1 MNLNYFLKITN
12 KNLKFIIL
20 LIISSLIILSFYDS
34 LSFRIKIADGYALGD
49 WLINFEDGGFKRRG
63 LSGTLFLA
71 LSRLSGIYVGDLV
84 LSFVIAC
91 YILFFVLLSYLLSK
105 VKFSFYNIL
114 LIIQP
119 TIFLLVL
126 NDKYVVGRKEIL
138 LFIVFLTYLILYIKQ
153 RKLTWGNTIL
163 TSSLLL
169 ITMFFH
175 EIAIFY
181 TPYFLILPI
190 NDFINE
196 KLPIEKKKIGVILVS
211 VFIPMLL
218 FTFFGSE
225 INCGNTKNI
234 LLNHGVNARVMDGVL
249 NWPKIS
255 LFDFD
260 TNVVNF
266 SIKHNYFLYLTPIIL
281 SYFIIYTTYKNSI
294 SIEKQIRKRLFLKI
308 ILFLLFFSSFLFYVA
323 PDWGRWV
330 NIHLIMSSLT
340 LFYFSIRFPIKTN
353 NEKFSFLKLIYLLV
367 CIILCFFTTM
377 KHVDSGYNL
386 QKNGTYYFLKSII
399 HKFTL

>member
-1 MNLNYFLKITN
+1 MNLTYFLKIKN
-12 KNLKFIIL
+12 KKLTFIIL

-63 LSGTLFLA
+63 LSGTFFLA
-71 LSRLSGIYVGDLV
+71 ISRLSGIYVGNLV
-84 LSFVIAC
+84 LSFVIAS
-91 YILFFVLLSYLLSK
+91 YILFFVLLSYFISK
-105 VKFSFYNIL
+105 VKFTIYNVL

-138 LFIVFLTYLILYIKQ
+138 LFIVFLTYLILYLKQ
-153 RKLTWGNTIL
+153 RMLTWGNTLL

-175 EIAIFY
+175 EIVVFY
-181 TPYFLILPI
+181 IPYFLILPI
-190 NDFINE
+190 NDYFNE
-196 KLPIEKKKIGVILVS
+196 KIPLEKKKIGVILVS

-218 FTFFGSE
+218 FTFFGTE

-234 LLNHGVNARVMDGVL
+234 LLKYGVNERVMDGVL

-266 SIKHNYFLYLTPIIL
+266 SIKHNYFLYMIPLIL
-281 SYFIIYTTYKNSI
+281 GYFIIYTTYKNSI
-294 SIEKQIRKRLFLKI
+294 NIEKQIRKRLFLKI
-308 ILFLLFFSSFLFYVA
+308 VFFLLLFSSFLFYVA
-323 PDWGRWV
+323 PDWGRWI
-330 NIHLIMSSLT
+330 NIHLIMSSLI
-340 LFYFSIRFPIKTN
+340 LFYFSIKFPIKRN
-353 NEKFSFLKLIYLLV
+353 NIKFSLLNFTYLFL

-377 KHVDSGYNL
+377 KHVDTGYNL
-386 QKNGTYYFLKSII
+386 QKNGTFYFLKSII
-399 HKFTL
+399 HKFTS